1 MTVSKRKGACP
12 RGTPPPSSLLAHYWS
27 GASTA
32 RFAAAVVVIL
42 PLLQLLPLLAV
53 GWLVGL
59 AFRDLRRAR
68 KHRRPPPYNILP
80 GILKDEA
87 PADEADREGHNRWY
101 HRRRRGQH
109 RRLDA
114 PAALVSDGGR
124 SSGDPL
130 EGATPTPAAVIGR
143 GLPHRLSSITGNAT
157 MIRTPSQAKVKERR
171 LSLWSGGSDEGRE
184 SRKSRG
190 SGMQG
195 RRSTVGKA
203 RDSVCNVS
211 SIVVDETPERP
222 SRPHDRHKHLCSLA
236 AESSQPVAT
245 PSGVAVT
252 LAESSAKATAVMTAA
267 RMRSVSRGMSCRD
280 LGLAAAAPTAPV
292 EEERPPATLPQKAC
306 SRWRGAT
313 TSSSSSLV
321 VPIAPDGARA
331 LQMPATLERM
341 PTCAKCRPA
350 TGWAL
355 PPPEMPPGWNT
366 ARTKLAAVNAFQ
378 GGLRAKTPAPA
389 ASEAGGSVSK
399 VVELVRTPLGLGLS
413 LDSQNRVVS
422 IAAGSQAE
430 RCGGFDVHD
439 RLLSLDGRPLRR
451 GAFKEQL
458 GAIAM
463 GTKVRIEIASLQ
475 GPSAGSGRA
484 PAGGS
489 GARPDAEIVRRA
501 LAEHGA
507 RVKAEALAEA
517 KVEASEIKA
526 EAASV
531 LANATAQARR
541 TESASQQAREAA
553 QLALGAVASIAASAQ
568 RSVVSPTPLGRAA
581 VRRVNSADRRVRP
594 MPDTPY
600 AMTVDLSPG
609 SISVRRPSAPSQDAA
624 ASCSDGEDS
633 YDTGVYTV

>member
-1 MTVSKRKGACP
+1 M
-12 RGTPPPSSLLAHYWS
+12 
-27 GASTA
+27 
-32 RFAAAVVVIL
+32 
-42 PLLQLLPLLAV
+42 
-53 GWLVGL
+53 
-59 AFRDLRRAR
+59 
-68 KHRRPPPYNILP
+68 
-80 GILKDEA
+80 
-87 PADEADREGHNRWY
+87 
-101 HRRRRGQH
+101 
-109 RRLDA
+109 
-114 PAALVSDGGR
+114 
-124 SSGDPL
+124 
-130 EGATPTPAAVIGR
+130 
-143 GLPHRLSSITGNAT
+143 
-157 MIRTPSQAKVKERR
+157 
-171 LSLWSGGSDEGRE
+171 
-184 SRKSRG
+184 
-190 SGMQG
+190 
-195 RRSTVGKA
+195 
-203 RDSVCNVS
+203 
-211 SIVVDETPERP
+211 
-222 SRPHDRHKHLCSLA
+222 
-236 AESSQPVAT
+236 
-245 PSGVAVT
+245 
-252 LAESSAKATAVMTAA
+252 
-267 RMRSVSRGMSCRD
+267 
-280 LGLAAAAPTAPV
+280 
-292 EEERPPATLPQKAC
+292 
-306 SRWRGAT
+306 
-313 TSSSSSLV
+313 
-321 VPIAPDGARA
+321 
-331 LQMPATLERM
+331 
-341 PTCAKCRPA
+341 
-350 TGWAL
+350 
-355 PPPEMPPGWNT
+355 
-366 ARTKLAAVNAFQ
+366 
-378 GGLRAKTPAPA
+378 
-389 ASEAGGSVSK
+389 SK